1 MKQLKGFCIREQ
13 DDAFVLGLTD
23 ETGQTSEFRATAAE
37 VDCVIDALDAL
48 LAEPEAPPQADRKAA
63 LRR

>member
-1 MKQLKGFCIREQ
+1 MKQLKRFCIREQ
-13 DDAFVLGLTD
+13 DDGFVLGLTD

-37 VDCVIDALDAL
+37 VDGVIDALDAL
-48 LAEPEAPPQADRKAA
+48 LAEPETPPQADRKAG